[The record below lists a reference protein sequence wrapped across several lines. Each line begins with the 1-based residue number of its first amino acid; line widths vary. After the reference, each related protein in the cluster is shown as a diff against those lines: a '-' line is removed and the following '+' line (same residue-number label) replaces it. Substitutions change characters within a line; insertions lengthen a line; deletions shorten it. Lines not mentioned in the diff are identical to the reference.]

1 MIRALERHPDYSYT
15 LIDLYAGADTEPRD
29 PDSLQATLLPHVG
42 SRAQV
47 DGTFADFRKRFH
59 DSTGG
64 LADRFRSVP
73 GVVFAG
79 GSVIASVVDSG
90 YSDIDIFLVCGLAS
104 AREILEGVYTALAEM
119 VTERFGSRKGR
130 LLVTRSKHAITT
142 VSREELVATVTV
154 SECER
159 VRGGGGS
166 TSLSLQVLPSRGGS
180 ISGGADSSHPLDL
193 LFGAG
198 VADQL
203 RHRCR
208 MLLLCAE
215 RTEGMDDAAWSTF
228 CAVPWA
234 FR

>member
-79 GSVIASVVDSG
+79 GSVIASVVDCG

-154 SECER
+154 RECER
-159 VRGGGGS
+159 VRGGGS
-166 TSLSLQVLPSRGGS
+166 TSLSTGSSKSRR
-180 ISGGADSSHPLDL
+180 IEQRRRRFRSSSRPT
-193 LFGAG
+193 
-198 VADQL
+198 L
-203 RHRCR
+203 RCGRC
-208 MLLLCAE
+208 
-215 RTEGMDDAAWSTF
+215 
-228 CAVPWA
+228 
-234 FR
+234 